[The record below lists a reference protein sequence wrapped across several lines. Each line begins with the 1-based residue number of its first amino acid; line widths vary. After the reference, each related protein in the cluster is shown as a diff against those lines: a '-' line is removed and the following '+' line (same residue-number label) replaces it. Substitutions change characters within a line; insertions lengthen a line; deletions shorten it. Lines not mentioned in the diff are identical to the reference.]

1 MRDERRQRPGG
12 ASRDKRHRRN
22 RIYMKTRQRDERIL
36 TEIKISY
43 SLLFEISGDV

>member
-1 MRDERRQRPGG
+1 MRGG
-12 ASRDKRHRRN
+12 RDRGEKAETRDIEETGYTR
-22 RIYMKTRQRDERIL
+22 RQRDERDL